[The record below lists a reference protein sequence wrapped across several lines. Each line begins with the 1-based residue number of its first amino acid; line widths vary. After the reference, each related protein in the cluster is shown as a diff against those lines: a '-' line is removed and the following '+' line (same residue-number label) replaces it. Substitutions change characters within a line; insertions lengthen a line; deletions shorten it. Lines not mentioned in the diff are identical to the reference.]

1 MPQTAPFV
9 FLSHSGADTE
19 AARTLKRRLEAAP
32 EAQKVGLK
40 VWFDKDDLRPGTPWS
55 AQIAQAI
62 QTHATAFVVYIG
74 SGGIMNWV
82 EAEVDLAISRA
93 NTGKPSPLLF
103 IPALAAESR
112 GSAALPPF
120 AKRYQGVRDPLGDGE
135 ELGKLLKAVLDT
147 EWDRLVRLV
156 DEPFVGLRS
165 LREEESDRFLGRV
178 AEVKELA
185 VKFCKHRLVAIVADS
200 GTGKSSLAMAGFIPA
215 FRGGALIDPARE
227 DARERIW
234 QVVTMRP
241 GADPEV
247 GLRQGVTEAAEK
259 LGCSLDERASLRK
272 QVSVADAGETAFA
285 LQCGLPAAKTSTL
298 LIVDQFE
305 ELFTTT
311 PDRGAA
317 DFARLLLALA
327 GGPSDVRVLITVRA
341 DYFNLASG
349 IKDAS
354 GKPAL
359 FERLTAEN
367 NEAILRLKAMSAEGV
382 KEAVCEPLKLAGEG
396 DDAANEA
403 LLEAVQSD
411 ISHQASDLPL
421 LQVAL
426 RAAWQDHKATGR
438 PMLECYQSVGRISGA
453 LAREAD
459 RARGRL
465 PQEDQARLESIFVR
479 LVRLGDTGGAT
490 RRPASLD
497 EFDPPR
503 RTLLQKLGSDA
514 CGRLVAVGERSA
526 ELAHEALIT
535 QWPWLQDML
544 KANAA
549 GVRRLD
555 RLMTRAHEWKQ
566 APNEGKRSYLAFGAE
581 RDVFGE
587 LAAQRPDW
595 LSLEDQDFVAK
606 SMEWKASEQRRDWW
620 MTWSLRAGA
629 FGLACALIGVGF
641 HVNGYGQLISQ
652 IAKPQGFALPR

>member
-1 MPQTAPFV
+1 M
-9 FLSHSGADTE
+9 S
-19 AARTLKRRLEAAP
+19 RRFRRE
-32 EAQKVGLK
+32 
-40 VWFDKDDLRPGTPWS
+40 S
-55 AQIAQAI
+55 
-62 QTHATAFVVYIG
+62 AFVVYVG
-74 SGGIMNWV
+74 SRGVINWV
-82 EAEVDLAISRA
+82 DIEVRTALSRA
-93 NTGKPSPLLF
+93 ATDWDFLF
-103 IPALAAESR
+103 IPVLATEAGAE
-112 GSAALPPF
+112 ALPPF
-120 AKRYQGVRDPLGDGE
+120 AKLYQGVRDPLANSE
-135 ELGKLLKAVLDT
+135 EL
-147 EWDRLVRLV
+147 
-156 DEPFVGLRS
+156 DEASQGCPETPTTGTTLSGSSTSRS
-165 LREEESDRFLGRV
+165 SACASMREEEADRFFGR
-178 AEVKELA
+178 AKEVGELA
-185 VKFCKHRLVAIVADS
+185 EKLKKHRIVAIIADS
-200 GTGKSSLAMAGFIPA
+200 GTGKSSLAQAGFIPA
-215 FRGGALIDPARE
+215 FRGDALIDPARE

-241 GADPEV
+241 GADPEA

-259 LGCSLDERASLRK
+259 LGRSLDERASLRK

-285 LQCGLPAAKTSTL
+285 LQCGLPSAKTSTL

-305 ELFTTT
+305 ELLTTT

-327 GGPSDVRVLITVRA
+327 NGPADVRVLITVRA

-367 NEAILRLKAMSAEGV
+367 NVAILRLKAMSAEGV

-396 DDAANEA
+396 DEAANEA

-426 RAAWQDHKATGR
+426 RAAWQEHKATGR
-438 PMLECYQSVGRISGA
+438 PMLECYQSVGRVSGA

-459 RARGRL
+459 RARDRL
-465 PQEDQARLESIFVR
+465 PREDQARLELIFVR

-503 RTLLQKLGSDA
+503 RALLQKLGSGEFGA
-514 CGRLVAVGERSA
+514 LVVVGDTRA
-526 ELAHEALIT
+526 ELSHEALIT

-544 KANAA
+544 KVNAA
-549 GVRRLD
+549 AARRLD
-555 RLMTRAHEWKQ
+555 RLMTRAHEWKE
-566 APNEGKRSYLAFGAE
+566 APNESKRSYLAFGAE
-581 RDVFGE
+581 RDLFGE
-587 LAAQRPDW
+587 LAAQRPNW

-620 MTWSLRAGA
+620 MTWSLRAVA
-629 FGLACALIGVGF
+629 VALACALVGVGWF
-641 HVNGYGQLISQ
+641 YSRERQAATEAQRQLDHANQ
-652 IAKPQGFALPR
+652 ALAELIDNDLGLKLHEALIPTVMAPDRRGPNRASRLR